1 MKSKMI
7 VKTLEYIDYIE
18 LCERKIG
25 YIKKLFSSFTFLKKI
40 HDVNIHINR
49 YEIKNSYNTHIASL
63 KRCTML
69 HLH

>member
-7 VKTLEYIDYIE
+7 VKTLEYLYE

-25 YIKKLFSSFTFLKKI
+25 YIKKFFSSFTFLKKI
-40 HDVNIHINR
+40 HDATIHINR
-49 YEIKNSYNTHIASL
+49 YEIKNSCNTHIASL